1 MASRLA
7 IYLVSGALLMMWIA
21 PPEGLY
27 RYGLIVAWI
36 MVAAY
41 VDAWTRG
48 WRASPPERGNV
59 VPMPGHRRAGHRPG
73 GTLQA
78 LRERRSMALVFGT
91 HSQTEADELAGLL
104 RGEGLHP
111 VVVTSQ
117 LPESPRTRF
126 EILLPPR
133 EGERDQAMIKW
144 FKLKAG
150 KHPN

>member
-21 PPEGLY
+21 PPESLY

-48 WRASPPERGNV
+48 WRKSPPERGNV
-59 VPMPGHRRAGHRPG
+59 VQMPGHRRAVHRPG

-78 LRERRSMALVFGT
+78 LRERRSMALVFGA
-91 HSQTEADELAGLL
+91 HSQAEAEELAGLL

-117 LPESPRTRF
+117 IPDSSRIRF
-126 EILLPPR
+126 QIRLPPR
-133 EGERDQAMIKW
+133 EAERAQAMIKW
-144 FKLKAG
+144 FRLKAG

>member
-36 MVAAY
+36 MVVAY

-48 WRASPPERGNV
+48 WRKSTPERGNV
-59 VPMPGHRRAGHRPG
+59 VQMPGHRRTAHRPG

-78 LRERRSMALVFGT
+78 LRERRSMALVFGAL
-91 HSQTEADELAGLL
+91 SQAEADELAGLL
-104 RGEGLHP
+104 RAEGMHP

-117 LPESPRTRF
+117 FPGGSRTRF
-126 EILLPPR
+126 EIRLPPR
-133 EGERDQAMIKW
+133 ETERAQAMIKW